1 MASVFDQLKQWT
13 TIVTDSD
20 DFEYLVFEILKI
32 IPGNISVEVDAIL
45 SFDTEAT
52 VAKAK
57 HLIALCEEVEGIQA
71 AKILENEGIQC
82 NMIHLFSFTQAIAC
96 AEAGVSLISPYISR
110 MLDWYMKNTNKTYKS
125 NENPGVLFVSEVYKY
140 YKKFG
145 YKTIVMGESF
155 LNTGE
160 IEELSGCDDSKSIT
174 TKILL
179 NRNPMATGKLD
190 EGIRSF
196 AKDNK
201 TLHLILK
208 QRLTN
213 EDQKIFERISENFR
227 VFVL

>member
-1 MASVFDQLKQWT
+1 M
-13 TIVTDSD
+13 I
-20 DFEYLVFEILKI
+20 DFGFEILKI

-45 SFDTEAT
+45 SFKTEAT

-57 HLIALCEEVEGIQA
+57 HLIALCEEVGVDKSRVMIKIASTWEGIQA

-82 NMIHLFSFTQAIAC
+82 NMTHIFSFTQAIAC
-96 AEAGVSLISPYISR
+96 AEAGVTLISPYISR
-110 MLDWYMKNTNKTYKS
+110 WYMKNTNKTYKS

-145 YKTIVMGESF
+145 YKTIVMGASF

-160 IEELSGCDDSKSIT
+160 IEELSGFKVNYDKNSFKWD
-174 TKILL
+174 L

-190 EGIRSF
+190 EGIKSF
-196 AKDNK
+196 AEDNK

-208 QRLTN
+208 QHLTN
-213 EDQKIFERISENFR
+213 EDPKIFKKISENFR
-227 VFVL
+227 LFVL